1 MVDYISFGNLNW
13 QKFYLCS
20 GHAKIRE
27 ATAGSINTHFNKKG
41 GVGRRTVSQE
51 YCVLISRRNFIP
63 LQSNQ
68 QLASKRGRRH

>member
-41 GVGRRTVSQE
+41 GVGEKENSFSR
-51 YCVLISRRNFIP
+51 VLCPDFKEKFYSFTI
-63 LQSNQ
+63 
-68 QLASKRGRRH
+68 QLAVS

>member
-13 QKFYLCS
+13 QKFYLFS

-41 GVGRRTVSQE
+41 GGGGREQFLRSTVS
-51 YCVLISRRNFIP
+51 
-63 LQSNQ
+63 
-68 QLASKRGRRH
+68 